1 MPLTS
6 GATFLGHPKGL
17 YYLAFTEGWER
28 FSFYGMTALL
38 ALYMVNQLL
47 LPGHVERIAG
57 FSVLRAVLESLS
69 LNDGHCLIP
78 DTFDD
83 GRSLFQAVCEHGLE
97 GVVAKRSAS
106 TYRPGQR
113 GWVKIKNRGYWRRD
127 QEIKSLR
134 GRSIACSRCV
144 ISSGR
149 S

>member
-69 LNDGHCLIP
+69 ARCRRR
-78 DTFDD
+78 
-83 GRSLFQAVCEHGLE
+83 RS
-97 GVVAKRSAS
+97 RPRSSAS
-106 TYRPGQR
+106 TQALCTS
-113 GWVKIKNRGYWRRD
+113 RRF
-127 QEIKSLR
+127 S
-134 GRSIACSRCV
+134 AA
-144 ISSGR
+144 
-149 S
+149 